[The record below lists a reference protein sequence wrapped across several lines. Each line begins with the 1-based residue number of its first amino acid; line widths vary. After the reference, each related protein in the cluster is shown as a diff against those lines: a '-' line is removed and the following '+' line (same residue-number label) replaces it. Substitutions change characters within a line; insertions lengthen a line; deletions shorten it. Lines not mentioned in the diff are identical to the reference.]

1 MKKILRTLM
10 ITCLFVILLGT
21 SVYANGSNPYLAPVY
36 TQSEL
41 LPDHIKSSK
50 VRETSKLRGEYFGV
64 AELDIINENG
74 KIGVSARAYMKKPVD
89 EVNMLIYLDQLN
101 EKGQWVQVANYS
113 FDFYAKDYPDGLLTP
128 GTDFIVTDQPSGYYY
143 RLRGQYLAFL
153 DGGMEGFGPVT
164 DGVFIE

>member
-1 MKKILRTLM
+1 
-10 ITCLFVILLGT
+10 
-21 SVYANGSNPYLAPVY
+21 
-36 TQSEL
+36 
-41 LPDHIKSSK
+41 
-50 VRETSKLRGEYFGV
+50 
-64 AELDIINENG
+64 
-74 KIGVSARAYMKKPVD
+74 MKKPVD